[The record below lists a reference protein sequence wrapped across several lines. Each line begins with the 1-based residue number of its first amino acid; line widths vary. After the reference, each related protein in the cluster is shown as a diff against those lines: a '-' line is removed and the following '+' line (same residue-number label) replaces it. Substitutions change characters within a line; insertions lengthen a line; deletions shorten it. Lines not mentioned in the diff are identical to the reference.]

1 MRELTELL
9 IGGPEGG
16 TLDIAASQIA
26 RIEFPELVIERVV
39 QQLDEI
45 ADAIGK
51 RSPGGG
57 REFVQVA
64 NAYLFHELALTGN
77 DFDYYDARNSCL
89 NEVLRRRLG
98 IPISL
103 AVVYLEIARRLRQ
116 PVFGVG
122 LPGHF
127 VVQFD
132 DGDYSTYIDVFDK
145 GRLLSSNECEEM
157 VRTRVGAPIKNRIA
171 AFRRATKRQ
180 ILSRM
185 LQNLKG
191 VYAKKEQWAKAL
203 AVSDLLVGAYPNAPE
218 EIRMR
223 GIVHLHLKRFRAA
236 RADLLQYLEL
246 APKAAD
252 RQQIREQIR
261 NLDKWSAQWN

>member
-1 MRELTELL
+1 MRELKEILS
-9 IGGPEGG
+9 GEAEDDA

-26 RIEFPELVIERVV
+26 SIEFPTLMVAQVLV
-39 QQLDEI
+39 QLDEI
-45 ADAIGK
+45 ALAIGQQ
-51 RSPGGG
+51 RNGS
-57 REFVQVA
+57 EFVRAA
-64 NAYLFHELALTGN
+64 NAHLFNEMALTGN

-103 AVVYLEIARRLRQ
+103 AVLYMEVARRLQQ
-116 PVFGVG
+116 PVYGVG

-145 GRLLSSNECEEM
+145 GRLLTADECEAMIE
-157 VRTRVGAPIKNRIA
+157 TRVGAAIENRTV

-180 ILSRM
+180 IVSRM

-191 VYAKKEQWAKAL
+191 VYAKKQQWPKAL
-203 AVSDLLVGAYPNAPE
+203 IVSNLLVEAYPNAPE

-223 GIVHLHLKRFRAA
+223 GVVQLHLKRFRGA
-236 RADLLQYLEL
+236 RADLLRYLEL
-246 APKAAD
+246 MPGAAD
-252 RQQIREQIR
+252 EAQIREQIR
-261 NLDKWSAQWN
+261 NLDKWAAQWN